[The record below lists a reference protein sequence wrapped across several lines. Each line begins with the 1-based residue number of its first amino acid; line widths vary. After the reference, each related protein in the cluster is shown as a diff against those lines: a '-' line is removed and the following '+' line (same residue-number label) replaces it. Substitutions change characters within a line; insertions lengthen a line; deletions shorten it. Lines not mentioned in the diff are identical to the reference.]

1 MIHQGHPYKLGDV
14 KVIALDVSRQSS
26 GEVHVG
32 IVDHLGWFSQRV
44 SVNPEWL
51 VPLPLRYLGGMDAA

>member
-26 GEVHVG
+26 GEVRVG
-32 IVDHLGWFSQRV
+32 IVDQLGWFSQRV
-44 SVNPEWL
+44 SVNPDWL
-51 VPLPLRYLGGMDAA
+51 EPMPLRYLGSSDGA